1 MRYALPGFK
10 HFPPKKGADTSLN
23 VSESQKKIP
32 IFKVLF
38 RNLTGLD
45 VFLHTVHSLVITGL
59 AEGRENYC
67 SLTKKRHLENKTDM
81 NKSCQLHSSKFK
93 VSAVKTANLMKDNNA
108 VKNPE

>member
-1 MRYALPGFK
+1 MLYALPGFK
-10 HFPPKKGADTSLN
+10 HFPPKRRGRYFPKHFRVT
-23 VSESQKKIP
+23 KKIL

-45 VFLHTVHSLVITGL
+45 VFLHTVHSLVITGH

-81 NKSCQLHSSKFK
+81 KKSCQLHSSKFK